1 MAKLKTVRIT
11 AVMETDLEYVC
22 NIPEDMSLE
31 DFKDYCKYRGDIG
44 GGMWEQG
51 GDCMFSGGWN
61 WGDVNILEFDKNAI
75 NETDDILKE
84 KNDE

>member
-1 MAKLKTVRIT
+1 MYAISPRICLLKILKTT
-11 AVMETDLEYVC
+11 ANTEEILA
-22 NIPEDMSLE
+22 
-31 DFKDYCKYRGDIG
+31 

-61 WGDVNILEFDKNAI
+61 WGDVNTLEFDKNAI

>member
-1 MAKLKTVRIT
+1 
-11 AVMETDLEYVC
+11 METDLEYVC

-61 WGDVNILEFDKNAI
+61 WGDVNTLEFDKNAI